1 MKTTRSGTRAGRK
14 RKSAEHREFS
24 EKSIGFVGESAPC
37 CGSGNEARERA
48 GRIEEP
54 APAPWMTP
62 ALIERTHTVWS
73 KNYGRSLE
81 RWEVLEILRNVRWFA
96 EVLRRGLTGGTTT

>member
-14 RKSAEHREFS
+14 RKCAEHREFT

-37 CGSGNEARERA
+37 YGPGNEAGEVAKRR
-48 GRIEEP
+48 EEP
-54 APAPWMTP
+54 APAAWMTP
-62 ALIERTHTVWS
+62 DLIERTHEVWS
-73 KNYGRSLE
+73 ENYGRSLE
-81 RWEVLEILRNVRWFA
+81 RWEVLEILRNVRWFG